1 VTTAAMLAFVSAIF
15 CGVAALTVVWNE
27 RRSAVHLAFMGGMA
41 LLALDSVF
49 GGLSWQAAAVSWDE
63 VAYWQRWKLW
73 TDALLPGVWLL
84 FAVSYG
90 RGNYREFLDRWKF
103 TLLAAFILPLGLVLV
118 DGGRLIAPA
127 QLKDGSWRLE
137 LGGLAGFFFYLTLLA
152 GLFLA
157 GINLE
162 KTFRSSVGIMRWRIK
177 FLILGLGVLFAARFC
192 TVSQVLLSHVV
203 DLRLQMVDAGA
214 LLVACLLIFRAL
226 FRAGHFELDV
236 YPSHAVLQN
245 SLTVVLAGVYLLAI
259 GLLAKIVS
267 FFHLGQA
274 DVIQWF
280 VFLVAAALLVVLL
293 LSDRVRLRLSRFVSR
308 HFQRPL
314 YDYRTVWR
322 RFTEATAS
330 CVDQGDLCQV
340 AVKAVADIFQSLSVS
355 VWLVDEPQ
363 AQLAL
368 AASTF
373 LTGSKAGSLRPNHDE
388 FEEISQALRLRRE
401 PVDIDAV
408 NEKWAEHLRRCHPD
422 EFRKGG
428 NRVCVPMIVGD
439 EVIGLMIL
447 GDRVSAA
454 RFTWQDFDLLKC
466 IGDHIGAGLLNAR
479 LSQKLLQ
486 TKELEAFQT
495 MSAFFVHDLKNTA
508 NTLNLMLQNLPV
520 HFDDPAFRADALRG
534 VSKTVAHINHLI
546 GRLGS
551 IRQVLQIKPVEADVN
566 ELVGKSLAGWDD
578 VAGITLVKDLAPLPR
593 LHFDPEQMLKVA
605 TNLIF
610 NAREAVPPSS
620 GQVRIQTA
628 QRNGWVTLT
637 ISDNGCGMSP
647 EFLTR
652 SLFRPFQTTKK
663 NGLGIGMFQSKMI
676 VEAHKGKIEVES
688 ELGKGTTFTISLPL
702 RRPSGPESGHQGA

>member
-1 VTTAAMLAFVSAIF
+1 MLAFVSAFF
-15 CGVAALTVVWNE
+15 CGVVACAVVWHE
-27 RRSAVHLAFMGGMA
+27 RRSLVYLAFVTGM
-41 LLALDSVF
+41 LVLATDSVLS
-49 GGLSWQAAAVSWDE
+49 GLSWRAAAVSWDE
-63 VAYWQRWKLW
+63 VMVWQRYKLW

-90 RGNYREFLDRWKF
+90 RGNYREFLARWKF
-103 TLLAAFILPLGLVLV
+103 LLLAAFVLPLALLLA
-118 DGGRLIAPA
+118 DDSHLLAAEPRP
-127 QLKDGSWRLE
+127 DGSPQLA
-137 LGGLAGFFFYLTLLA
+137 LGGLTGFVYFLLLL
-152 GLFLA
+152 GGVFLV

-162 KTFRSSVGIMRWRIK
+162 KTFRASVGVMRWRIK
-177 FLILGLGVLFAARFC
+177 FLILGLGVLFVVRFC
-192 TVSQVLLSHVV
+192 TLSQVLLSHHL
-203 DLRLQMVDAGA
+203 DFRLQMVDAAA
-214 LLVACLLIFRAL
+214 LFVACLLILRAL

-245 SLTVVLAGVYLLAI
+245 SLTLLLAGVYLLVI
-259 GLLAKIVS
+259 GLFAKIVA
-267 FFHLGQA
+267 FFRLDQT

-280 VFLVAAALLVVLL
+280 VFLVAAVLLAVLL
-293 LSDRVRLRLSRFVSR
+293 LSDRVRLHLSRFVSR

-330 CVDQGDLCQV
+330 CVNQTDLCQV
-340 AVKAVADIFQSLSVS
+340 SVKAVTDIFQALSVS
-355 VWLVDEPQ
+355 LWLVDEQQ
-363 AQLAL
+363 AQLVF

-373 LTGSKAGSLRPNHDE
+373 LTEGKAEALRPNKDE
-388 FEEISQALRLRRE
+388 FAEILSALCAHRE
-401 PVDIDAV
+401 PVDIDAAA
-408 NEKWAEHLRRCHPD
+408 EKWAEHLRRCHPD

-428 NRVCVPMIVGD
+428 NRICVPMIVGD
-439 EVIGLMIL
+439 AVIGIMIL

-454 RFTWQDFDLLKC
+454 QFTWQEFDLLKC
-466 IGDHIGAGLLNAR
+466 IGDHIGAGLMNSR

-486 TKELEAFQT
+486 AKELEAFQT

-551 IRQVLQIKPVEADVN
+551 IRHELQIKPVEADLN
-566 ELVGKSLAGWDD
+566 ELVSRSLAGWED
-578 VAGITLVKDLAPLPR
+578 VAGIQLQKDLAPLPKVW
-593 LHFDPEQMLKVA
+593 FDPEQMLKVA

-620 GQVRIQTA
+620 GRVQIQTR
-628 QRNGWVTLT
+628 QRNGWAVLT

-647 EFLTR
+647 EFLSR

-663 NGLGIGMFQSKMI
+663 HGLGIGMFQSKMI
-676 VEAHKGKIEVES
+676 VEAHQGKIEVES
-688 ELGKGTTFTISLPL
+688 ESGKGTTFRILLPVKQ
-702 RRPSGPESGHQGA
+702 P

>member
-1 VTTAAMLAFVSAIF
+1 MNTAANLAFVSAIF
-15 CGVAALTVVWNE
+15 SGVVAFAVMWNE
-27 RRSAVHLAFMGGMA
+27 RRSAVHLAFVAGMV
-41 LLALDSVF
+41 LLALDSIF
-49 GGLSWQAAAVSWDE
+49 GACSWQATAASWDE
-63 VAYWQRWKLW
+63 VEDWQRCKLW
-73 TDALLPGVWLL
+73 TDGLLPGVWLL
-84 FAVSYG
+84 FAVTYG
-90 RGNYREFLDRWKF
+90 RGNYREFLNRWKF
-103 TLLAAFILPLGLVLV
+103 LLLAAFVLPLGLVLT
-118 DGGRLIAPA
+118 DGGELIVAVP
-127 QLKDGSWRLE
+127 LPDGSRQLQ
-137 LGGLAGFFFYLTLLA
+137 LGGWGGFLYCLVLLA

-162 KTFRSSVGIMRWRIK
+162 KTFRASVGIMRWRIK
-177 FLILGLGVLFAARFC
+177 FLILGLGVLFAVRFC
-192 TVSQVLLSHVV
+192 TISQVLLSHAI
-203 DLRLQMVDAGA
+203 DFRLQMVDAGA
-214 LLVACLLIFRAL
+214 LLVGCLLVLRAL
-226 FRAGHFELDV
+226 FRTGHFELDI

-245 SLTVVLAGVYLLAI
+245 SLTLVLSGIYLLAI
-259 GLLAKIVS
+259 GLLAKIIS
-267 FFHLGQA
+267 LFHLGQA

-280 VFLVAAALLVVLL
+280 VFLVAAVLLAVLL

-330 CVDQGDLCQV
+330 CVKQDDLCQE
-340 AVKAVADIFQSLSVS
+340 AVKAVADIFQALSVS
-355 VWLVDEPQ
+355 VWLVDEQ
-363 AQLAL
+363 QGQLVF

-373 LTGSKAGSLRPNHDE
+373 LTEGKAESLRPNQDE
-388 FEEISQALRLRRE
+388 FAELLTALRALHE
-401 PVDIDAV
+401 PVDIDAAKE
-408 NEKWAEHLRRCHPD
+408 NWAEHLRRCHPD

-454 RFTWQDFDLLKC
+454 MFTWQDFDLLKC
-466 IGDHIGAGLLNAR
+466 IGDHIGAGLMNTR

-534 VSKTVAHINHLI
+534 VSKTVTHINHLI

-551 IRQVLQIKPVEADVN
+551 IRHELQIKPVQADLN
-566 ELVGKSLAGWDD
+566 EVVAKSLAGWGE
-578 VAGITLVKDLAPLPR
+578 VAGISLQKELAPLPPVW
-593 LHFDPEQMLKVA
+593 FDPEQMLKVT

-610 NAREAVPPSS
+610 NAREAVPVSS
-620 GQVRIQTA
+620 GEVRIQTA
-628 QRNGWVTLT
+628 QRNGWAVLT
-637 ISDNGCGMSP
+637 IADNGCGMSP
-647 EFLTR
+647 EFLSR

-663 NGLGIGMFQSKMI
+663 SGLGIGMFQSKMI

-688 ELGKGTTFTISLPL
+688 ELGKGTTFRIFLPL
-702 RRPSGPESGHQGA
+702 KNL